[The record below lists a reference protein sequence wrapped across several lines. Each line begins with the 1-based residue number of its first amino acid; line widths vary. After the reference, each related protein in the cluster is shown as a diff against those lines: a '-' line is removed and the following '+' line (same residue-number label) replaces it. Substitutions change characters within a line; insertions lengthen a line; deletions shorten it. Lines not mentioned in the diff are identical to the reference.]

1 VTVGGFPEKSPSAK
15 GTMPVAFARSS
26 PAPQRTIG
34 DERLRDLAKHL
45 HRLGPRPTFEFLR
58 EVAAGADLYERLE
71 QYARL
76 DPSICKYLGASEML

>member
-1 VTVGGFPEKSPSAK
+1 MHRAP
-15 GTMPVAFARSS
+15 GTCL
-26 PAPQRTIG
+26 QRTSG
-34 DERLRDLAKHL
+34 DERLRQLAQHL

-76 DPSICKYLGASEML
+76 DPAIVKYLGASETQREQGV